1 MPLFAAVDWF
11 LTNTR
16 LDDVVKPSI
25 VCSPDSVMFAVV
37 ATNTGALVFKPWAIL
52 STYCLVANC
61 NALTGS
67 CVTATLVKPP
77 NVRLVAPS
85 AMFVVPIVTELFVS
99 ELLPILVSVFVEP
112 LIVTPAND
120 VSVPPNAMLLEPS
133 VIELFAKLLFG
144 IGALIWLGPILIVTL
159 AAAVIWP

>member
-1 MPLFAAVDWF
+1 
-11 LTNTR
+11 
-16 LDDVVKPSI
+16 
-25 VCSPDSVMFAVV
+25 MFAVV
-37 ATNTGALVFKPWAIL
+37 ATNTGALVLRPCAML

-67 CVTATLVKPP
+67 WVTATLVKPP

-85 AMFVVPIVTELFVS
+85 AMLVVPTVTELFVRL
-99 ELLPILVSVFVEP
+99 LLPILDSVFVAP

-120 VSVPPNAMLLEPS
+120 VNVPPSAMLLEPR